1 LQKGWWGI
9 AFTVYKKLCASV
21 LDWRLVLLVRD
32 GEEGYVL
39 TATQVKGMV
48 SGLSTN
54 ATEYI
59 FHETDAA
66 SGPYF
71 RTFEDLYR
79 QLLS

>member
-1 LQKGWWGI
+1 M
-9 AFTVYKKLCASV
+9 
-21 LDWRLVLLVRD
+21 LVRG

-66 SGPYF
+66 SG
-71 RTFEDLYR
+71 RHLGTFEDLCG